1 MMRKLCAEAERF
13 DRGLG
18 EERDLV
24 DFFEVVVLGSTPEDG
39 DVFDSCRRSRLLG
52 AGYGGSGFEQ
62 GEQRAS
68 EQTDL
73 LAGDDGSRASAKLG
87 DVGESGGAG
96 AKGKALMFESVG
108 KCGGV
113 GGWSGWLHPGA
124 AEGLGSEP
132 VAHS

>member
-1 MMRKLCAEAERF
+1 M
-13 DRGLG
+13 
-18 EERDLV
+18 
-24 DFFEVVVLGSTPEDG
+24 VLGSTPEDG
-39 DVFDSCRRSRLLG
+39 NVLDAGGVGSLRG
-52 AGYGGSGFEQ
+52 AGHGGSSFEQ

-73 LAGDDGSRASAKLG
+73 LAGDDGSCSGAKLG
-87 DVGESGGAG
+87 DVGEGGGAG

-108 KCGGV
+108 KCGGL

-132 VAHS
+132 VAHW